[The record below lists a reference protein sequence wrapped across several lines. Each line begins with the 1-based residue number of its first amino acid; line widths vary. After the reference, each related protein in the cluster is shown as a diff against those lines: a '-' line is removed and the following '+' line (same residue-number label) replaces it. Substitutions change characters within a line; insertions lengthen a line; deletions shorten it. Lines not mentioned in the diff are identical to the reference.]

1 MTITP
6 TLLTPRAVRQAC
18 RDGSWNYPST
28 AGICEGYVQAN
39 LVILPSKYADDFR
52 NLCAR
57 NPVPCPLLGETK
69 KGDPTIPSHLAA
81 DCDIR
86 TDAPLYRIYK
96 GGKLVEEKKDIL
108 AEWDDDDSVGFLIG
122 CSFSFEAALING
134 GLTPRQIEIG
144 RNVPMYRTKAP
155 LAPAGRLGGHMVV
168 SMRPYPPEAIEQVR
182 DLTRPFIRTHGE
194 PIAWGAEGAAAL
206 GIDDPEGKNPD
217 FGDASEIREGEV
229 PVYWGCGVTPQLS
242 VMDSKIPEIVC
253 GHSPG
258 HMLLLDI
265 RDEDV
270 CQ

>member
-1 MTITP
+1 MCGDILPYSIPSVKTQSTHHFRSNCRRPVWPLPSELRFRFGFRSASSPRTRDAGRNLNGRSSLRSIRPALVRPSMTITP
-6 TLLTPRAVRQAC
+6 TSLTPRAVRQAC

-69 KGDPTIPSHLAA
+69 RGDPTIPSHLAA

-144 RNVPMYRTKAP
+144 RNVPMYRTKTP
-155 LAPAGRLGGHMVV
+155 LAPAGR
-168 SMRPYPPEAIEQVR
+168 E
-182 DLTRPFIRTHGE
+182 
-194 PIAWGAEGAAAL
+194 
-206 GIDDPEGKNPD
+206 
-217 FGDASEIREGEV
+217 
-229 PVYWGCGVTPQLS
+229 
-242 VMDSKIPEIVC
+242 
-253 GHSPG
+253 
-258 HMLLLDI
+258 
-265 RDEDV
+265 
-270 CQ
+270 

>member
-1 MTITP
+1 MRRNYILLHGAPNTSSSDLLCPAIFRLTLYHLWKCNSIFTLGRVVAAVLQLDLLRLNSAPLSLSAPLLPPVRGTRDAGRNLNGRSSLRSARPALVRPNMTIAP
-6 TLLTPRAVRQAC
+6 TSLTPRSVRQAC
-18 RDGSWNYPST
+18 RDGTWNYPST

-86 TDAPLYRIYK
+86 TDAPLYRVYK
-96 GGKLVEEKKDIL
+96 GGKLIEEKKDIL

-144 RNVPMYRTKAP
+144 RNVPMYRTKTP
-155 LAPAGRLGGHMVV
+155 LAPAGRE
-168 SMRPYPPEAIEQVR
+168 Y
-182 DLTRPFIRTHGE
+182 
-194 PIAWGAEGAAAL
+194 
-206 GIDDPEGKNPD
+206 
-217 FGDASEIREGEV
+217 FGF
-229 PVYWGCGVTPQLS
+229 PLS
-242 VMDSKIPEIVC
+242 LS
-253 GHSPG
+253 
-258 HMLLLDI
+258 
-265 RDEDV
+265 
-270 CQ
+270 